1 MLLLGMLPVTSGES
15 QAGNE
20 NGSFF
25 ESFCDLYLGI
35 CEPLS
40 AAQSKIN
47 SSLCASIIAAAARLK
62 LNRPDTA
69 SRKPALILR
78 CLR

>member
-47 SSLCASIIAAAARLK
+47 SSLSSIIAAGARLN